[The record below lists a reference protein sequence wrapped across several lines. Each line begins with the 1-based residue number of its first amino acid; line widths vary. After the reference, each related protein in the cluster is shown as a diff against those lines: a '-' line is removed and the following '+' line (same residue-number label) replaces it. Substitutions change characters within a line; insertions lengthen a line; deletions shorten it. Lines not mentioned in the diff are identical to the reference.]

1 MSFADQNS
9 GIAASVYL
17 AIYSLYVPFMCFVI
31 YKRGFKSRY
40 SLLLF
45 YALIRFGG
53 QLCGVVHAVIGPQ
66 YWKWLIAYLVL
77 GAEGYF
83 ALILATFYTT
93 CKAQSHGV
101 GFSILAEKGP
111 PIPNNIPFFGRLVRS
126 WSALFKM
133 VLIPANIVVI
143 ISGILLS
150 GMSTEDVQQQSDLLN
165 ESRVLRTVGQS
176 MFLALSVVAVVANQ
190 YVMWV
195 QGIRN
200 MYTVSATVASPFLL
214 VRGTFGVMSIYLSA
228 MDYFNVENYTDGL
241 ADNVVIYEYVLGTT
255 MEFLASVALVWPYI
269 LEGKK
274 KNDMEG
280 QINEDFKDES

>member
-1 MSFADQNS
+1 
-9 GIAASVYL
+9 
-17 AIYSLYVPFMCFVI
+17 MCFVI
-31 YKRGFKSRY
+31 YKRGIKSRY

-45 YALIRFGG
+45 YAFIRFGG
-53 QLCGVVHAVIGPQ
+53 QLCGVIYSAIGPQ

-111 PIPNNIPFFGRLVRS
+111 PIPMHIPIFGRLVRS
-126 WSALFKM
+126 WSALFET
-133 VLIPANIVVI
+133 VLIPANILVI
-143 ISGILLS
+143 ISGVILS
-150 GMSTEDVQQQSDLLN
+150 GMSTEDVQQQSDLLK
-165 ESRVLRTVGQS
+165 ESKTLRTVGQS
-176 MFLALSVVAVVANQ
+176 MFLALSVVAVVTNQ

-200 MYTVSATVASPFLL
+200 KYTVSATVASPFLL

-228 MDYFNVENYTDGL
+228 MNYFNVENYAHGL
-241 ADNVVIYEYVLGTT
+241 ADTVVICEYILGTT
-255 MEFLASVALVWPYI
+255 MEFLASVALVWPYFS
-269 LEGKK
+269 EEEK
-274 KNDMEG
+274 KNDMES
-280 QINEDFKDES
+280 QINEDFKDEC